1 MEAGDRAA
9 PRGVTA
15 PEAGV
20 LDFPGGTE
28 VEEEEVE
35 EDGRRL
41 TAVRGFMVG
50 GWTVCVLR
58 TESGT
63 DEPF

>member
-1 MEAGDRAA
+1 METGDWAA

-20 LDFPGGTE
+20 LGLPGGIE
-28 VEEEEVE
+28 VEEEEAE

-41 TAVRGFMVG
+41 TAVRGSMVG
-50 GWTVCVLR
+50 GWAVCVLR